1 MREHFD
7 FERFPQLQ
15 TERLILREIVAAD
28 AEAVFQFRSD
38 PEEQKHNDAPLQSL
52 EESSKL
58 IERMAH
64 EYGRKSAIQWGLTL
78 KGDDTVIGLFGY
90 NYWDQANFKAGIG
103 YDLKRAY
110 WGRGIMPEALRAII
124 HFGFERMNLNR
135 IEAHTNAEN
144 AASVRMLAK
153 LGFWQEG
160 IFHDQFYENGAFHD
174 VSLFVLLRRDY
185 LRLQEDAWKR
195 MKPALAR

>member
-1 MREHFD
+1 MSELFN
-7 FERFPQLQ
+7 FEQFPQLQ

-52 EESSKL
+52 EESHQL
-58 IERMAH
+58 IERLARQ
-64 EYGRKSAIQWGLTL
+64 YVSKSAIQWGLTL
-78 KGDDTVIGLFGY
+78 RGDNTVIGLFGY
-90 NYWDQANFKAGIG
+90 NYWDRANFKAAIG

-110 WGRGIMPEALRAII
+110 WGRGIMPEALRGII
-124 HFGFERMNLNR
+124 DFGFERMNLNR
-135 IEAHTNAEN
+135 IEAHTNTEN

-160 IFHDQFYENGAFHD
+160 TFHDQFYENGEFHD

-185 LRLQEDAWKR
+185 LRLKQ
-195 MKPALAR
+195 